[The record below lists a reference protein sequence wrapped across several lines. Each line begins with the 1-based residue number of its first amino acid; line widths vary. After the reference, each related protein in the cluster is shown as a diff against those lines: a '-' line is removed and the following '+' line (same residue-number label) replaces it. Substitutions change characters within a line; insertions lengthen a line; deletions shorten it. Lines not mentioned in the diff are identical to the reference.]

1 MCCLL
6 KKKSLIIFRQFFLL
20 FCEFSHWREI
30 VCNLNWKCRLKTRTT
45 RNSTRIS
52 FFFIVYLLLQC
63 KLQGKKTTEINLNHI
78 SNLVG
83 LCQNMSVIRF
93 IASKWAT
100 SFDDAGQT
108 NPKSIDWL
116 YVTHMLVVFVFWL
129 SFLFYFPFAFTSK
142 TKSIF
147 KNYELLTI
155 HRNPLSLSAYE
166 KFKLNHRF
174 LVKSNAY

>member
-1 MCCLL
+1 MLPFE
-6 KKKSLIIFRQFFLL
+6 KKIFDH
-20 FCEFSHWREI
+20 FSI
-30 VCNLNWKCRLKTRTT
+30 VFSFILRILALA
-45 RNSTRIS
+45 RNSVQFKLEMQVKNSNNKKFNSNIVLFHCVFVVAMQITRKENYRNK
-52 FFFIVYLLLQC
+52 F
-63 KLQGKKTTEINLNHI
+63 N
-78 SNLVG
+78 
-83 LCQNMSVIRF
+83 
-93 IASKWAT
+93 